1 MNCLVQMKKNSP
13 ELASVAPSK
22 LPSKKLFQKVDPEFV
37 ERCRAGVEQ
46 LVKAL
51 VTNAASLAKSVPFS
65 LQLIMYCSLFMYHS
79 VALLL
84 GQSYQ
89 SIKFY
94 FRQKNVHST

>member
-1 MNCLVQMKKNSP
+1 MKKGSP

-22 LPSKKLFQKVDPEFV
+22 LPSKRLFQKVDAEFL

-65 LQLIMYCSLFMYHS
+65 LQSIKYCNFCFI
-79 VALLL
+79 LLL
-84 GQSYQ
+84 
-89 SIKFY
+89 
-94 FRQKNVHST
+94 NC